1 MTTQQLTSFGPAI
14 DHLKTNAGTV
24 TRMGW
29 DGDFLAIE
37 PVDIEN
43 ESALMTMPY
52 IFITYANGLRVPWM
66 PTHADLLA
74 DDWVVL

>member
-1 MTTQQLTSFGPAI
+1 MAQHLSSFGPAI
-14 DHLKTNAGTV
+14 DHLKKNAGTV

-29 DGDFLAIE
+29 DGDFLAVE
-37 PVDIEN
+37 PVGDDEPF
-43 ESALMTMPY
+43 LTMPY
-52 IFITYANGLRVPWM
+52 IFITYANGLRVPWI